1 MQAEMSEQEEKMTV
15 PGPRWQ
21 TLALAMT
28 MLVLGQAA
36 IAQSTTPPAESSP
49 AASSPDAARDASTA
63 PAEPGIGP
71 SSAAPPPQASQAAP
85 PSSAAPPT
93 EPGAWYS
100 VTGPARSFTADMPAA
115 PKYTTTEMRT
125 GTGSLYTVHQY
136 LLEQGDV
143 AYIVQAATYPED
155 INVTNPR
162 VNLQGG
168 LDNLAKSM
176 EGAKW
181 ASVDW
186 VTHQGLTATD
196 AVGARSGHAIRSF
209 SVMKGRQVFTLIYA
223 GAPGTA
229 RSGDV
234 NRFIGS
240 LRVAP

>member
-1 MQAEMSEQEEKMTV
+1 
-15 PGPRWQ
+15 
-21 TLALAMT
+21 
-28 MLVLGQAA
+28 
-36 IAQSTTPPAESSP
+36 
-49 AASSPDAARDASTA
+49 
-63 PAEPGIGP
+63 
-71 SSAAPPPQASQAAP
+71 
-85 PSSAAPPT
+85 
-93 EPGAWYS
+93 
-100 VTGPARSFTADMPAA
+100 
-115 PKYTTTEMRT
+115 
-125 GTGSLYTVHQY
+125 

-143 AYIVQAATYPED
+143 AFIVQAATYPED

-181 ASVDW
+181 VTVDW

-229 RSGDV
+229 RSADV
-234 NRFIGS
+234 NRFVGS
-240 LRVAP
+240 LRIAP

>member
-1 MQAEMSEQEEKMTV
+1 M
-15 PGPRWQ
+15 
-21 TLALAMT
+21 
-28 MLVLGQAA
+28 
-36 IAQSTTPPAESSP
+36 
-49 AASSPDAARDASTA
+49 
-63 PAEPGIGP
+63 
-71 SSAAPPPQASQAAP
+71 
-85 PSSAAPPT
+85 
-93 EPGAWYS
+93 
-100 VTGPARSFTADMPAA
+100 TGPERSFTADMPAA
-115 PKYTTTEMRT
+115 PKYTTTQMKT

-155 INVTNPR
+155 INVSNPR
-162 VNLQGG
+162 TNLQGG

-223 GAPGTA
+223 GAPGNGPLGRCQPFRRLTA
-229 RSGDV
+229 RWRRRAGLLSSGSTRPGSRANFRHRAQSRGD
-234 NRFIGS
+234 RQS
-240 LRVAP
+240 LRAIAREVALELRASVPS

>member
-1 MQAEMSEQEEKMTV
+1 MV
-15 PGPRWQ
+15 PGP
-21 TLALAMT
+21 
-28 MLVLGQAA
+28 
-36 IAQSTTPPAESSP
+36 
-49 AASSPDAARDASTA
+49 A
-63 PAEPGIGP
+63 PAE
-71 SSAAPPPQASQAAP
+71 
-85 PSSAAPPT
+85 T
-93 EPGAWYS
+93 GAWYS
-100 VTGPARSFTADMPAA
+100 VAGPERSFTADMPAA
-115 PKYTTTEMRT
+115 PKYTTTQMKT

-155 INVTNPR
+155 INVSNPR
-162 VNLQGG
+162 TNLQGG
-168 LDNLAKSM
+168 LDNLAKGM
-176 EGAKW
+176 DGAKW

-229 RSGDV
+229 RSADV